1 MHRLSVRTSHIQA
14 ARALDARM
22 KWMSSIAVCLA
33 GASVLSACAGK
44 PAPAP
49 VADRAPPARQP
60 APSTVAPPPVETAVQ
75 DWRDLPLAPGDWSYD
90 PGTSEARYGDFS
102 LRCDSERRQVVA
114 TRAGVS
120 GPLRIRT
127 TYGERVLPAGG
138 ALAAPDPLLDEMA
151 FSRGRF
157 TVDGPGT
164 ATLVLPAWPEPA
176 RVVED
181 CRG

>member
-1 MHRLSVRTSHIQA
+1 MKSRIFA
-14 ARALDARM
+14 ATAAL
-22 KWMSSIAVCLA
+22 L
-33 GASVLSACAGK
+33 LSACAGK

-60 APSTVAPPPVETAVQ
+60 EPTAAAAAPVGTGAQ

-90 PGTSEARYGDFS
+90 SGTSEARYGDFS
-102 LRCDSERRQVVA
+102 LRCDSGRRQVVA
-114 TRAGVS
+114 TRAGAS
-120 GPLRIRT
+120 GPLRLRT

-138 ALAAPDPLLDEMA
+138 ALPAEDPLLDEMA

-157 TVDGPGT
+157 TVDGPG
-164 ATLVLPAWPEPA
+164 AAPLVLPAWPEPA